1 MESEKPME
9 QRIYKGTIHCAKT
22 IVTTE
27 GIQGLYKGLTADIV
41 RGAFAAMVPLI
52 YQKIKD
58 ALEI

>member
-22 IVTTE
+22 IVSTE

-52 YQKIKD
+52 YTKIKD
-58 ALEI
+58 ALAL

>member
-1 MESEKPME
+1 MESEKPLE
-9 QRIYKGTIHCAKT
+9 QRMYKGTIHCCKT
-22 IVTTE
+22 IVATE

-58 ALEI
+58 AMAI

>member
-9 QRIYKGTIHCAKT
+9 ERIYKGTIHCVKH
-22 IVTTE
+22 IVQHE
-27 GIQGLYKGLTADIV
+27 GIQGLYKGLVADIV

-58 ALEI
+58 AMEL